1 MTRRDAL
8 VPWWPDI
15 SWHDSPGQFISLPLP
30 YPANPG
36 PSVVDITDLLLMS
49 GVVRYRGLGFGNRL
63 VNGGRQGAKAGGDER
78 EGVALLY
85 RYLLFVRFALVNT
98 VATGLLV
105 AAYLQG
111 WLDGVLTAYLVE
123 LSVVIFL
130 VFLYGLV
137 ICGFGIWRHSVELN
151 DVKAGTPDPRSR
163 AGRYLSQIREANPES
178 LSIKAEA
185 LRLKFTDRIAGVRH
199 IANALIFLGLIGTV
213 IGFIIALSGVDPGAA
228 TEVENVAAMISILI
242 NGMSVALHTTLVGAV
257 LYIWL
262 IVNYRILVTGTVDL
276 IATIMELG

>member
-1 MTRRDAL
+1 M
-8 VPWWPDI
+8 
-15 SWHDSPGQFISLPLP
+15 
-30 YPANPG
+30 
-36 PSVVDITDLLLMS
+36 
-49 GVVRYRGLGFGNRL
+49 
-63 VNGGRQGAKAGGDER
+63 
-78 EGVALLY
+78 LY

-105 AAYLQG
+105 AAYFQG
-111 WLDGVLTAYLVE
+111 WLDGVLTAYLME

-137 ICGFGIWRHSVELN
+137 LCGAGIWRHSVELN

-163 AGRYLSQIREANPES
+163 AGRYLSQVRGANPER
-178 LSIKAEA
+178 LSIKADA
-185 LRLKFTDRIAGVRH
+185 LRLKFTDRIVGVRH
-199 IANALIFLGLIGTV
+199 IANTLIFLGLIGTV
-213 IGFIIALSGVDPGAA
+213 IGFIIALSGVDPAAA
-228 TEVENVAAMISILI
+228 TEVENVASMISILI

-262 IVNYRILVTGTVDL
+262 IINYRILVTGTVDL

>member
-1 MTRRDAL
+1 MTR
-8 VPWWPDI
+8 
-15 SWHDSPGQFISLPLP
+15 G
-30 YPANPG
+30 
-36 PSVVDITDLLLMS
+36 
-49 GVVRYRGLGFGNRL
+49 
-63 VNGGRQGAKAGGDER
+63 
-78 EGVALLY
+78 EGVELLY
-85 RYLLFVRFALVNT
+85 RYLLFVRFTLVNT

-111 WLDGVLTAYLVE
+111 WLDGVLTAYLME

-137 ICGFGIWRHSVELN
+137 LCGVEIWRHSVELN
-151 DVKAGTPDPRSR
+151 DVKAGTPDPRSQ
-163 AGRYLSQIREANPES
+163 AGRYMSQMRGANPES
-178 LSIKAEA
+178 LSIKADA
-185 LRLKFTDRIAGVRH
+185 LRLKLTDRIAGVRH
-199 IANALIFLGLIGTV
+199 IANALVFLGLIGTV
-213 IGFIIALSGVDPGAA
+213 IGFIIALSGVDPAAA
-228 TEVENVAAMISILI
+228 TEVENVATMISILI